1 MLEGRALLIML
12 SIMARLGK
20 KGAGRSSEGRTDG
33 RRAGLGA
40 WLFYSGALLVREGAG
55 GDVNSRT
62 GTYQSHSA
70 KMYHCAGVG

>member
-12 SIMARLGK
+12 SIVARLGK
-20 KGAGRSSEGRTDG
+20 KGVGRSSEGSTGG

-40 WLFYSGALLVREGAG
+40 WLFYFDALLVREGTG

-62 GTYQSHSA
+62 
-70 KMYHCAGVG
+70 

>member
-1 MLEGRALLIML
+1 VCFAGSQTKFGNQQGRALLIML

-20 KGAGRSSEGRTDG
+20 KGVGGSSEGSTGG

-40 WLFYSGALLVREGAG
+40 WLFCVGGLLVREGTG

-62 GTYQSHSA
+62 
-70 KMYHCAGVG
+70 